1 MNKVIVYSPREL
13 SSEERENLSK
23 QLLES
28 KEKLSSEVEFVVDES
43 LIDGL
48 KIVYNDKMLDLSLES
63 QIKSLKED

>member
-28 KEKLSSEVEFVVDES
+28 KEKLSSEVEFAVDES

-48 KIVYNDKMLDLSLES
+48 TIVYNDKMLDLSLES